1 MAKRILS
8 ILLLVAGM
16 LVLGYPFISNYLSAK
31 NSSYA
36 TDAYDKTVQGMSEE
50 SLAEFWREAEEYNEN
65 LTGSPVHDPFIP
77 GSGIV
82 MPENYY
88 HVLNVDGVLGSLEI
102 PKINV
107 KLPIFHGTSDEV
119 LQKSVGHLEGSTLP
133 IGGKNRHSVITGH
146 TGLVNAKIFTDL
158 VELTKGDV
166 FYIKILDQTLAYQ
179 VDQIK
184 VIEPEETELLKVV
197 EDQDYVTLLTCTP
210 YGVNSHRLLVRGV
223 RTDFDGK
230 KQEQVK
236 KTGLTKEQR
245 LLVIAA
251 VVTTVVMLLLI
262 IGVTL
267 YRKKKMTN

>member
-1 MAKRILS
+1 M
-8 ILLLVAGM
+8 
-16 LVLGYPFISNYLSAK
+16 
-31 NSSYA
+31 
-36 TDAYDKTVQGMSEE
+36 
-50 SLAEFWREAEEYNEN
+50 
-65 LTGSPVHDPFIP
+65 
-77 GSGIV
+77 
-82 MPENYY
+82 
-88 HVLNVDGVLGSLEI
+88 
-102 PKINV
+102 
-107 KLPIFHGTSDEV
+107 
-119 LQKSVGHLEGSTLP
+119 
-133 IGGKNRHSVITGH
+133 
-146 TGLVNAKIFTDL
+146 
-158 VELTKGDV
+158 